1 MWRRNNSN
9 SSQTFP
15 ENREGRNAS
24 ELIIGGQNYPNSKAR
39 QRYYKTIAVLL
50 QVSHWKLSSPSIL
63 RDPTSSEI
71 YYRLNA
77 RLPKPYMRSALPLF
91 GNTVPY
97 KYSCPLQANRKLTFF
112 FLSDI
117 KFNLLL
123 VHSPLAVSTPVYSVI
138 SSDSRVTDV
147 VMQLWE
153 DQIQSFQFLW
163 WSLFSIFH
171 LYIFELQNAK
181 TQVWIMWW
189 SFWTIHT
196 YLTRK
201 KSFEALCAVC
211 NCSQY
216 KK

>member
-1 MWRRNNSN
+1 MPGSQNLTWDQLCLCLGILSLTSTAASCKQTG
-9 SSQTFP
+9 SS
-15 ENREGRNAS
+15 
-24 ELIIGGQNYPNSKAR
+24 L
-39 QRYYKTIAVLL
+39 
-50 QVSHWKLSSPSIL
+50 
-63 RDPTSSEI
+63 
-71 YYRLNA
+71 
-77 RLPKPYMRSALPLF
+77 
-91 GNTVPY
+91 
-97 KYSCPLQANRKLTFF
+97 FF